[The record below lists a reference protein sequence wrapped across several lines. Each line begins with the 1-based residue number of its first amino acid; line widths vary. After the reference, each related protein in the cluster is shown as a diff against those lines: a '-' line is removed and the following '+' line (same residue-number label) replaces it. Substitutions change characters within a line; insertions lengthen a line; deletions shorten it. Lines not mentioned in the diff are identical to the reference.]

1 MSSDPVEHA
10 QTERDDLFARR
21 SYTDR
26 IGFVIELATRLHIYG
41 TTAQRLEGAVGA
53 VARSLGLRCNPW
65 SNPTG
70 MILSFSDAQGSGSAF
85 APVTS
90 TASAGH
96 DKDAG
101 GRTTH
106 GAVAGLANA
115 ADAAAESPG
124 LETTQVIRLE
134 PGSTDLRKLCAAD
147 AIAEDVLAGR
157 SDVAAGSIALH
168 ALDRPPGRRARA
180 LEILSYGLSAASV
193 AGLLRS
199 SWADIFTS
207 GSIGFL
213 IGILHAAGLRRPR
226 VQEAEEAIAALV
238 ATFLAAVVATFLF
251 PLATRTVVIAS
262 IIMLMPGMMLAN
274 AVSELSSRH
283 LVSGTARF
291 GGALAVLLKLTFG
304 TVAAMQFVKLLGWH
318 PHEAIGNQGPAW
330 IEWLGLLVA
339 SYAFAVLF
347 RTDRRDYP
355 IVMASAWLGYGVTR
369 WTGAALGNDAGVFFG
384 SMVISAASN
393 AYARLSNRPGALV
406 RVPGIV
412 LLVPGSVSFRS
423 LTFVLQRDL
432 IMGLN
437 TAVAVLTVLV
447 ALVAGVLF
455 GNLLIPARRNL

>member
-1 MSSDPVEHA
+1 MNEPADTPV
-10 QTERDDLFARR
+10 RR

-26 IGFVIELATRLHIYG
+26 IGFVVELATRLHIYG

-70 MILSFSDAQGSGSAF
+70 MILSF
-85 APVTS
+85 
-90 TASAGH
+90 
-96 DKDAG
+96 
-101 GRTTH
+101 
-106 GAVAGLANA
+106 
-115 ADAAAESPG
+115 ADAATESPL

-157 SDVAAGSIALH
+157 TDLVAGAAALH
-168 ALDRPPGRRARA
+168 ALDRPPGSRARA
-180 LEILSYGLSAASV
+180 LEVLSYGLSAASV

-199 SWADIFTS
+199 DWADVVTS
-207 GSIGFL
+207 GAIGVL
-213 IGILHAAGLRRPR
+213 IGALHVAGLRRPR
-226 VQEAEEAIAALV
+226 MQEAEEALAALI
-238 ATFLAAVVATFLF
+238 ATFLAATVATFLL
-251 PLATRTVVIAS
+251 PLSTKSVVIAS
-262 IIMLMPGMMLAN
+262 IIVLMPGMMLTN
-274 AVSELSSRH
+274 AVSELSSQH

-304 TVAAMQFVKLLGWH
+304 TVAAMQFVRLLGWH
-318 PHEAIGNQGPAW
+318 PHEAIATQGPAW
-330 IEWLGLLVA
+330 LEWVGLLVG

-347 RTDRRDYP
+347 RADRRDYP
-355 IVMASAWLGYGVTR
+355 LVMASAWLGYGVTR

-384 SMVISAASN
+384 SVAVSAASN
-393 AYARLSNRPGALV
+393 AYARWSNRPGALV
-406 RVPGIV
+406 RVPGII

-423 LTFVLQRDL
+423 LTFVLERDVIL
-432 IMGLN
+432 GLN
-437 TAVAVLTVLV
+437 TAVAVLTALV